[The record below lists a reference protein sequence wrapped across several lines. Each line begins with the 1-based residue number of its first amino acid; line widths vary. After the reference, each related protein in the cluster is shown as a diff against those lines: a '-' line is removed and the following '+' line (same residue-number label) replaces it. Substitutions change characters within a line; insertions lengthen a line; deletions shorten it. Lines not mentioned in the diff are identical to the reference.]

1 MHFKVKKLKNEVD
14 HLKEQNNNNKKE
26 SLINSN
32 DQEKHISEDSA
43 NMGLKSSIEPS
54 SCNDLNSLG
63 HRHSG
68 FYLVKAASNSKMDAV
83 FCNFKP
89 NSLSSLQETAD
100 STSIYIKI
108 SIVCNLIVIPFFLYI

>member
-1 MHFKVKKLKNEVD
+1 MVSIHELPKRSVD
-14 HLKEQNNNNKKE
+14 QHNNNNKKE

-63 HRHSG
+63 HRR
-68 FYLVKAASNSKMDAV
+68 
-83 FCNFKP
+83 
-89 NSLSSLQETAD
+89 
-100 STSIYIKI
+100 
-108 SIVCNLIVIPFFLYI
+108 